1 MRVSERK
8 DASLGETRLRELRFF
23 INRLLAE
30 FLTHRATTFG
40 IVSMFQTKFLSAC
53 LVLLVLSLS
62 QAATAGVII
71 SMSPSSQNVQQGGS
85 GYELNF
91 SMTTSD
97 PIDLGGFNVTVTV
110 PNTSGI
116 TFTGGDSSVANYVFA
131 GNSSGLI
138 FNNPSGSFT
147 GDISDLPNTLY
158 PSLSPGT
165 YSLGRMFFSVISN
178 ATLGNVDVT
187 LDLAT
192 SFTSGVLPFDQ
203 YDYTPSGGSTIGTI
217 NVGASGNLIAVP
229 EPSTLV
235 IIMLA
240 AGCVLLSQQRRV
252 RIALV

>member
-40 IVSMFQTKFLSAC
+40 IVSMFQPKFLSAC

-71 SMSPSSQNVQQGGS
+71 AMSPASQNVQQGGS

-110 PNTSGI
+110 PITSGI
-116 TFTGGDSSVANYVFA
+116 TFTVGDSSVANYVFA
-131 GNSSGLI
+131 GNSAGLF

-147 GDISDLPNTLY
+147 GDISDLPTLY
-158 PSLSPGT
+158 QSLSPNT
-165 YSLGRMFFSVISN
+165 YYSLGRMFFSVASN
-178 ATLGNVDVT
+178 APLGNVNIT
-187 LDLAT
+187 LDGAT
-192 SFTSGVLPFDQ
+192 SFTNGLTFDQ
-203 YDYTPSGGSTIGTI
+203 YDYTTPSGGSTIGTI
-217 NVGASGNLIAVP
+217 NVGVSGNLNAVP

-240 AGCVLLSQQRRV
+240 AGCALLSQQRRV
-252 RIALV
+252 RNALV